1 MHSEGL
7 RSAAQDFT
15 QPARDGHVGSEAGML
30 VACSDLGG
38 AAVEEAERRKIAA
51 QTIALELG
59 RLRAQADANGLDL
72 LAYLI
77 DMALVEAKQIS
88 PKG

>member
-7 RSAAQDFT
+7 RAAAQDFT
-15 QPARDGHVGSEAGML
+15 QPARNGHIGVDVGML

-59 RLRAQADANGLDL
+59 RLRAQADANGLDR
-72 LAYLI
+72 LAYLTDI
-77 DMALVEAKQIS
+77 ALVEEKEIS